1 MIKESKW
8 LKEYKAKKRPFYV
21 DAQKTTYEAF
31 IDEIEFDEAYPE
43 NEYMAIKVIEMLKQK
58 YNLIF

>member
-1 MIKESKW
+1 MINESKW
-8 LKEYKAKKRPFYV
+8 LKEYRKKKRPFYV

-43 NEYMAIKVIEMLKQK
+43 NEQLAIKVIEMLKKK